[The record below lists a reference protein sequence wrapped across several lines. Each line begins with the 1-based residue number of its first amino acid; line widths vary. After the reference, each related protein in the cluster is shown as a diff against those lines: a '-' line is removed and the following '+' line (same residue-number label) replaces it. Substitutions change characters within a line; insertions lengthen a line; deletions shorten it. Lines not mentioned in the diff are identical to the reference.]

1 MNPKLNIQTY
11 VQTYIHTYPHKYI
24 HTYTQAHTH
33 AHTHIHTYLFMIT
46 GGIFVTLIRCSLY
59 YLFALV
65 VFQTGG
71 EELPTN
77 MVMEKQKVV
86 IDELKHKLNLDLD
99 RFDKLR

>member
-1 MNPKLNIQTY
+1 MTAGVNLN
-11 VQTYIHTYPHKYI
+11 V
-24 HTYTQAHTH
+24 
-33 AHTHIHTYLFMIT
+33 
-46 GGIFVTLIRCSLY
+46 
-59 YLFALV
+59 LFALV